1 MTEPMTSPGQPHPES
16 PASEA
21 PSIPCALRLETS
33 TECPLDAWLQRRLVA
48 DARVI
53 ATGDT
58 SRAPTIA
65 HLRALLAWLD
75 GDADVPVD
83 PSTSHHLAT
92 RGQDV
97 RP

>member
-1 MTEPMTSPGQPHPES
+1 MTEPMTSPE
-16 PASEA
+16 
-21 PSIPCALRLETS
+21 PSRDSTPPDDVPLRCALRLES
-33 TECPLDAWLQRRLVA
+33 PADSPFEPWLQRRLVA

-58 SRAPTIA
+58 SRAPTVA

-83 PSTSHHLAT
+83 PSASHHPAT